1 MGEEKR
7 KAGAYEITESF
18 RIGEKEFIVGRNPE
32 DTSGHKYVCGTY
44 ERNAI
49 FERYTFTHGSDD
61 FAEIAQAY
69 GEGIRQEAQRF
80 RSNLLSMNVPE
91 EDRNPVSAE
100 KYRAIQEE
108 DNLENKV
115 IVIRP
120 DILQPEYQAAV
131 YQIMLCTGGFGSH
144 PNSRGRNCHCF
155 NLYDGHP
162 TQFYRSEILGI
173 MKADQIPDWARQTL
187 QTLKNQKVKSE
198 LSQTRY

>member
-44 ERNAI
+44 EHNAI

-80 RSNLLSMNVPE
+80 RSNLLSMNVSE
-91 EDRNPVSAE
+91 EDRNPVSAK
-100 KYRAIQEE
+100 KYQPIQEE

-162 TQFYRSEILGI
+162 TQFYRSEVAGI
-173 MKADQIPDWARQTL
+173 MKPEHIPAWAKKTIDQIQSR
-187 QTLKNQKVKSE
+187 KNPEKNTEV
-198 LSQTRY
+198 R